1 MILILLQ
8 KPQIA
13 PSVPYSEQIFE
24 LTQEPM
30 PGGIFSHAAIKA
42 ESRSAL
48 RRLWSY
54 LLAAFL
60 GLLATG
66 FSLLIPDGSARP
78 TLIVAIL
85 AVLISALTDGRIAAW
100 IAVATSLAG
109 FFWLRRPSPESLEH
123 SGDLVLLAI
132 FVAVSAVMV
141 EIVQR
146 LRREQRKLIDRDH
159 RLRMAQRAARVW
171 FWRINLS
178 TLQIQWSREALGI
191 EGTKA
196 AESLEAYL
204 TQRVHS
210 EDEARVRQAIL
221 GASQERPS
229 FEQEYRVCGP
239 NDELHWIVSKGRFF
253 CDEGQ
258 PAMILGM
265 ATDITKR
272 KQAEESETRFY
283 AMLSSLIEGVCYYDL
298 NGRVE
303 YLNPAAQVMLQC
315 DGKIDCG
322 RNIHEV
328 VHGNA
333 ASASHDKQECPILR
347 ATQEGQA
354 SNMVEDSFQVR
365 GGRLTVEYNVAPVYH
380 RGELIGA
387 VLSFRDMAERRRAE
401 AALRASEKLANT
413 GRVAATISHELNNP
427 LESVHYLLFLLNQS
441 TNLNE
446 KERNYLQTA
455 EQELGRMG
463 QIVQQTL
470 GFHRQPSS
478 PVPISLQKL
487 LKGILLLYSRK
498 LERNK
503 IAVVERY
510 DFESEVH
517 VFPAEM
523 RQVLSNLIVNA
534 VEAMGEGGRLT
545 LHVRK
550 WHEWKGERRAGVL
563 ISVMDNGPGI
573 AKEIREHLFEPFFTT
588 KGEKGTGVGLWV
600 SSGIVQKHRGSIRVR
615 SSQMPGRSYTCFSV
629 FLPLRVER
637 DKQQDGQPEL
647 QAA

>member
-1 MILILLQ
+1 
-8 KPQIA
+8 
-13 PSVPYSEQIFE
+13 
-24 LTQEPM
+24 M

-60 GLLATG
+60 GLLANG
-66 FSLLIPDGSARP
+66 FSLLMPDGTARP
-78 TLIVAIL
+78 TLIVAML

-100 IAVATSLAG
+100 IAVATSLG
-109 FFWLRRPSPESLEH
+109 GYFWIQRPSPASVEQ

-132 FVAVSAVMV
+132 YVAVCAVLV
-141 EIVQR
+141 EVVQR

-196 AESLEAYL
+196 PESLEAYL
-204 TQRVHS
+204 AERVHP

-229 FEQEYRVCGP
+229 FEQEYRVCSPGG
-239 NDELHWIVSKGRFF
+239 ELHWILSKGRFF

-265 ATDITKR
+265 ATDITKK
-272 KQAEESETRFY
+272 KQAEESETRFD

-298 NGRVE
+298 NGKVE
-303 YLNPAAQVMLQC
+303 YLNPAAEIMLQC
-315 DGKIDCG
+315 DGKMDCG
-322 RNIHEV
+322 RNIHHL

-333 ASASHDKQECPILR
+333 AESASHDEQQCPILR
-347 ATQEGQA
+347 ATQKGQA
-354 SNMVEDSFQVR
+354 SNMVEDSFQIH

-387 VLSFRDMAERRRAE
+387 VLSFRDIAERRRAE

-413 GRVAATISHELNNP
+413 GRIAATISHELNNP

-441 TNLNE
+441 TSLNE

-470 GFHRQPSS
+470 GFHRQPSA
-478 PVPISLQKL
+478 PVPINLQKL

-498 LERNK
+498 LERKK
-503 IAVVERY
+503 IAVIERY
-510 DFESEVH
+510 DVDSEVD
-517 VFPAEM
+517 VFPAEI

-534 VEAMGEGGRLT
+534 VEAMGEAGRLT

-550 WHEWKGERRAGVL
+550 WHEWRGERRAGVL

-615 SSQMPGRSYTCFSV
+615 SSRQPGRSYTCFSV
-629 FLPLRVER
+629 FLPSPLER
-637 DKQQDGQPEL
+637 DNLQDGRPEL